1 MILIPFFGPNLH
13 EMVYWIKPETTIN
26 PDQMPPWQ
34 RVPPATM
41 DQQMTQP
48 SPPPVAQNH
57 ANDPANPLLAAWSGP
72 YETPP
77 FAAIRPEH
85 FRPAFDHAMAE
96 HIFEIEAITAA
107 PEPPSF
113 ANTIV
118 ALERSGRALD
128 RVSAVFHALAGAHTN
143 DTLMAIEREMS
154 PLLAAH
160 RNRIHLHDGLYA
172 RIKALWDARADL
184 GLTAEA
190 ARVLERYDV
199 TFRRA
204 GAGLPAATKARIAA
218 IGERLAALGTAF
230 SQNVLADEQAWALVL
245 DGEADLAG
253 LSEGARAAA
262 SAAAAERGM
271 PDKHVITL
279 ARSSVEPF
287 LQSSA
292 RRDLRE
298 KAYAAWIARGNSGG
312 STDNK
317 AIIAETIAL
326 RAERA
331 RLIGYLT
338 FAQYRLDDAMARTTD
353 AVQALLERVWS
364 PARARAM
371 ADRDALQELI
381 REEGGNFALTASD
394 WRYYAEKLRKAR
406 CDIDADEI
414 APYLAL
420 DNVIRAAFDTAQR
433 LFGLSF
439 RELHDMPVWQ
449 EDVRVWEVTGP
460 GGRFYGLFFGDYFVR
475 DSKRSGAWM
484 TTLRTQH
491 KLGHG
496 RPGEGHPAAEVRP
509 LVINVMNFAKAGDGE
524 PTLLSFDDA
533 RTLFHEFGHGLH
545 GLLSD
550 VTFPMI
556 SCTRVATDFVELP
569 SQLYEHWLEQPE
581 VLRRFALHYRT
592 GEPMPED
599 LLRRLIAART
609 FNQGFSTVEY
619 IASALVDLAFHLE
632 PHPDAIDPM
641 AFEADVL
648 ARIGMPA
655 EIGMRHRSP
664 HFLHVFS
671 GGGYAAGYYS
681 YMWSEVLDADAFEAF
696 RETGDVFDPATA
708 ARLRDDILAAGG
720 SRDPGDAY
728 RAFRG
733 RLPNADALL
742 RKRGFAE
749 TAAG

>member
-1 MILIPFFGPNLH
+1 MTVL
-13 EMVYWIKPETTIN
+13 
-26 PDQMPPWQ
+26 
-34 RVPPATM
+34 PPAA
-41 DQQMTQP
+41 TQNG
-48 SPPPVAQNH
+48 SLGQT
-57 ANDPANPLLAAWSGP
+57 NPLLSGWSP
-72 YETPP
+72 PDETPP

-85 FRPAFDHAMAE
+85 FKPAFDCAMAD
-96 HIFEIEAITAA
+96 HLVEIEAIATSPDA
-107 PEPPSF
+107 PSF

-118 ALERSGRALD
+118 ALERSGRMLEQ
-128 RVSAVFHALAGAHTN
+128 VSAVFHALAGAHTN
-143 DTLMAIEREMS
+143 EALMAIEREMS

-172 RIKALWDARADL
+172 RIKELWDTRDGL
-184 GLTAEA
+184 GLMPEA

-204 GAGLPAATKARIAA
+204 GAGLPAEAKGRIAA

-230 SQNVLADEQAWALVL
+230 SQNVLADEQAYLLVL
-245 DGEADLAG
+245 DGDKDLAG
-253 LSEGARAAA
+253 LSESVRAAARAAA
-262 SAAAAERGM
+262 TERGI
-271 PDKHVITL
+271 PDKHAITL
-279 ARSSVEPF
+279 ARSSVELF
-287 LQSSA
+287 LRSSE

-298 KAYAAWIARGNSGG
+298 KAYEAWIARGNGG
-312 STDNK
+312 GATDNK
-317 AIIAETIAL
+317 AIIAETVAL

-331 RLIGYLT
+331 RLLGYPT
-338 FAQYRLDDAMARTTD
+338 FAHYRLDDAMAKTPQ
-353 AVQALLERVWS
+353 AVEALLERVW
-364 PARARAM
+364 PRARARAM

-381 REEGGNFALTASD
+381 RQEGGNFDLAAWD

-406 CDIDADEI
+406 CDIDAAEI
-414 APYLAL
+414 APYLTL
-420 DNVIRAAFDTAQR
+420 DNMIAAAFDTAHR
-433 LFGLSF
+433 LFGLAF
-439 RELHDMPVWQ
+439 RERCDVPVWHP
-449 EDVRVWEVTGP
+449 DVRVWEVSGP
-460 GGRFYGLFFGDYFVR
+460 AGQFLGLFFGDYFAR
-475 DSKRSGAWM
+475 SAKRSGAWM
-484 TTLRTQH
+484 TMLRTQH
-491 KLGHG
+491 KLDG
-496 RPGEGHPAAEVRP
+496 EVRP
-509 LVINVMNFAKAGDGE
+509 LIINVMNFAKADDGE

-545 GLLSD
+545 GLMSD
-550 VTFPMI
+550 VTYPMI

-599 LLRRLIAART
+599 LLRRLLAART
-609 FNQGFSTVEY
+609 FDQGFATVEY
-619 IASALVDLAFHLE
+619 TASALVDLAFHQAAE
-632 PHPDAIDPM
+632 AEKIDPA

-664 HFLHVFS
+664 HFLHVFAGS
-671 GGGYAAGYYS
+671 GYAAGYYS

-708 ARLRDDILAAGG
+708 ARLRSDILAAGG
-720 SRDPGDAY
+720 SRDPGEAY

-733 RLPNADALL
+733 QLPTADALL

-749 TAAG
+749 AVAG